1 MSHTCHWPGCS
12 IEVPPKLWGCKKHWF
27 MLPKYLRDKVWLAYK
42 PGQEITK
49 TPSKEY
55 IEVALEVQEWV
66 RENKLNIEA
75 REPIIVERL
84 SKRV

>member
-1 MSHTCHWPGCS
+1 
-12 IEVPPKLWGCKKHWF
+12 